1 MNKKAL
7 IPIDIIAGLIILT
20 AGILVFASYT
30 NLGLLLVAI
39 GTIIEAIKIVLL
51 QGIK

>member
-7 IPIDIIAGLIILT
+7 IPIDVIAGLVILA